1 MKRISLVGPK
11 SCGDWIGYDRPV
23 QFLDHLT
30 VIKTAVLVLPLVTI
44 LTNIE
49 LPSQIVI
56 TIKGPKVY

>member
-1 MKRISLVGPK
+1 MWVRSGGVG
-11 SCGDWIGYDRPV
+11 WGYLRPD

>member
-1 MKRISLVGPK
+1 MVGPK
-11 SCGDWIGYDRPV
+11 CGGGPVGWGYLRPD